1 MKKLSIFAVLALFVL
16 GLATAAQ
23 AADIKAYGKWQID
36 AALRDNNDFL
46 GKGAA
51 TGEEQGF
58 NIEQR
63 IRAGF
68 QFIANEN
75 LKGVLE
81 LQIGTNNWGNGVY
94 QIGAGRSAN
103 TDAATASANGI
114 GQGNVMLR
122 KGYIDFKWPGTKVNF
137 MVGYQGVNL
146 PTAFGGGSAILD
158 DQAAAAIV
166 STPLTDNL
174 KLLAGYIRVADA
186 HNAGATTTSNFGS
199 GASADA
205 VFAALPIDF
214 KGYNIT
220 PFGAYLNAG
229 YQSGVGSSLA
239 GFAGPNSSTVEGLR
253 GYWGGVAFTMTAFD
267 PFKLM
272 ADFNYGKVT
281 YNNTVSKN
289 AADGGRSGFLFDVAL
304 DYTGLSMMTPEV
316 FFAYSSGEGGNSTQK
331 DSSGRMPV
339 IANPQGWTVNNS
351 FFFGDRDFINGFGSN
366 AGYARN
372 VMGFWTAGVSLKN
385 IKLIDKLTHNVNL
398 LYIKGTND
406 PDYLKDTNVRAA
418 SYGAFLTTKDHL
430 WEIDVNTKY
439 QIYDELSLALNLGYI
454 NADIDKDTWGAST
467 LKYHND
473 YRNYGSKDAYR
484 AGLALNYV
492 F

>member
-1 MKKLSIFAVLALFVL
+1 MKKLSIFAVLALLVL
-16 GLATAAQ
+16 GLAGVAQ
-23 AADIKAYGKWQID
+23 AADIKASGKWQID
-36 AALRDNNDFL
+36 ATWRENNDFL
-46 GKGAA
+46 GKGGAQKDA
-51 TGEEQGF
+51 EEQSM

-63 IRAGF
+63 MRVGF

-81 LQIGTNNWGNGVY
+81 LQIGTENWGQGLY
-94 QIGAGRSAN
+94 QIGAGRSAG
-103 TDAATASANGI
+103 TSAATGANTAGN
-114 GQGNVMLR
+114 GNVMLR

-137 MVGYQGVNL
+137 LVGFQGISL
-146 PTAFGGGSAILD
+146 PAAFGGGSAILD
-158 DQAAAAIV
+158 DQMAAAVV

-174 KLLAGYIRVADA
+174 KLLAGYARISDSQGYSSTTTGA
-186 HNAGATTTSNFGS
+186 NAGS
-199 GASADA
+199 GTSADA
-205 VFAALPIDF
+205 VFAALPISL
-214 KGYNIT
+214 KGFDIT
-220 PFGAYLNAG
+220 PFAAYANVG

-239 GFAGPNSSTVEGLR
+239 GFAGPNSSNQNGLR

-272 ADFNYGKVT
+272 ADFNYGKVS
-281 YNNTVSKN
+281 YNNGGGSS
-289 AADGGRSGFLFDVAL
+289 DGGRSGYLFDVAL

-351 FFFGDRDFINGFGSN
+351 FFFGDRDFINGFGKQ

-406 PDYLKDTNVRAA
+406 ADYLKESGGSVRGAA
-418 SYGAFLTTKDHL
+418 YGAFLTTKDSL
-430 WEIDVNTKY
+430 WEVDLNSKY

-454 NADIDKDTWGAST
+454 NADLDKDTWSVVST
-467 LKYHND
+467 D
-473 YRNYGSKDAYR
+473 YRDHGSKDAYR
-484 AGLALNYV
+484 VGLALNYV